1 MFETV
6 QIARRHLM
14 RYEHP
19 DLDSAME
26 ASTSWSATFTGALSE
41 WFVPSGHRD
50 GDILDSTEPDE
61 ADGEDESSALL
72 YCWPNYPY

>member
-19 DLDSAME
+19 NLDSAME
-26 ASTSWSATFTGALSE
+26 ASASWSSAFTGALSS
-41 WFVPSGHRD
+41 WFVASDHRD
-50 GDILDSTEPDE
+50 GSIPGAEEPDE
-61 ADGEDESSALL
+61 ADGEDEGSALL

>member
-26 ASTSWSATFTGALSE
+26 ASASWSSTFAGALSG
-41 WFVPSGHRD
+41 WFASPDGRAGGPPD
-50 GDILDSTEPDE
+50 GDENDH
-61 ADGEDESSALL
+61 AEDESNALL